1 MHSIALHYRV
11 GSFLFTE
18 LQFIMQ
24 TGTAALG
31 NVDSQAFLR
40 IVRSLRKQTLELANG
55 VVRDVNHCYKK
66 YGCEVSSQRTA
77 MTPCAVPVIDFLRN
91 RQSGIYNLRHKMGR
105 IRLLPETVASQVA
118 AGEVVERPAS
128 VVKELVENS
137 LDAGACKIDIVIRR
151 GGISLVRVIDD
162 GCGMDRDDALLS
174 LERHATSKI
183 RSAADLLA
191 VATLGFRGEALPSIA
206 SVSRFRLTTRQARAI
221 AGTEIIVN
229 GGKIEV
235 VRDSGEA
242 PGTQVEVRSLFY
254 NLPARRKFL
263 RSENTES
270 RNIEHQIHLQ
280 AIGHPA
286 IGFSLMR
293 DDRMLFQLP
302 AAATLSNRIRD
313 LYGVELLKRLVEVN
327 GASSPK
333 IQISGFIGRAGLS
346 RQTRSQ
352 QLIFVNGRAIESSL
366 ITGAIREGYHT
377 ALMKGQYPVLF
388 LFLKIDPAAVDVN
401 VHPAKREVRFHD
413 PNGVREAI
421 VGCIR
426 QTLESDRTAWQE
438 KFRAPVSSPARV
450 SSKAASDL
458 RLRSEVSAPEATH
471 RELPH
476 LHTALAAVG
485 DSDSRSVPD
494 AVAQAPRLSGQS
506 VDPASE
512 ALALHRQ
519 GKKAVKQ
526 QFQIIGV
533 LSKLYVLMENADG
546 LVLVDQHAA
555 HERILFE
562 ELRRRM
568 EEQGV
573 PTQKLLLPQ
582 TFDVPPRDA
591 DWIERN
597 LSILQRMG
605 IGIESFGPGTFKI
618 DSLPSFLDVSD
629 AAQFMR
635 KVIDDLMSASN
646 GASTMRLGEEMI
658 AKSVCR
664 HAVKANDLLRYPEV
678 EKLIR
683 NLLDCD
689 LPYCCPHG
697 RPTMIQISLADLE
710 KKFGRKV

>member
-1 MHSIALHYRV
+1 
-11 GSFLFTE
+11 
-18 LQFIMQ
+18 
-24 TGTAALG
+24 
-31 NVDSQAFLR
+31 
-40 IVRSLRKQTLELANG
+40 
-55 VVRDVNHCYKK
+55 
-66 YGCEVSSQRTA
+66 
-77 MTPCAVPVIDFLRN
+77 
-91 RQSGIYNLRHKMGR
+91 MGR
-105 IRLLPETVASQVA
+105 IRLLSETVASQVA

-137 LDAGACKIDIVIRR
+137 LDAGARKVDIVIRR

-183 RSAADLLA
+183 RSAADLQA

-206 SVSRFRLTTRQARAI
+206 SVSRFRLTTREARAI

-235 VRDSGEA
+235 VRDGGEA

-270 RNIEHQIHLQ
+270 RNIEHQLHLQ
-280 AIGHPA
+280 AIGHPQ
-286 IGFSLMR
+286 IGISLIR

-302 AAATLSNRIRD
+302 AAVTLSDRIRD
-313 LYGVELLKRLVEVN
+313 LYGTELLQRLVEVSD
-327 GASSPK
+327 AASPK
-333 IQISGFIGRAGLS
+333 IRISGFIGQAGLS

-352 QLIFVNGRAIESSL
+352 QLVFVNGRAIESSL
-366 ITGAIREGYHT
+366 MTGAIREGYHT
-377 ALMKGQYPVLF
+377 ALMKGQYPVTF
-388 LFLKIDPAAVDVN
+388 LFLELDPAAVDVN
-401 VHPAKREVRFHD
+401 VHPAKREVRFRD

-421 VGCIR
+421 VRCIQ
-426 QTLESDRTAWQE
+426 QTLETARAGWQE
-438 KFRAPVSSPARV
+438 KFRAPVRPPTAVPGKPAPNLT
-450 SSKAASDL
+450 L
-458 RLRSEVSAPEATH
+458 RPEVSAPDETH

-476 LHTALAAVG
+476 LGV
-485 DSDSRSVPD
+485 
-494 AVAQAPRLSGQS
+494 AVAGSADSGQGPVPEIVGQAPPLAERRFDSAG
-506 VDPASE
+506 DAPALRSQQR
-512 ALALHRQ
+512 AA
-519 GKKAVKQ
+519 KAPPQ
-526 QFQIIGV
+526 QFEIIGV

-568 EEQGV
+568 EDQGV
-573 PTQKLLLPQ
+573 AAQKLLLPQ

-605 IGIESFGPGTFKI
+605 IGIESFGPETFKI
-618 DSLPSFLDVSD
+618 DSLPSFLNVSD

-635 KVIDDLMSASN
+635 KVIDDLKSAGNSAS
-646 GASTMRLGEEMI
+646 AMRLGEEMI
-658 AKSVCR
+658 AKTVCR
-664 HAVKANDLLRYPEV
+664 HAVKANDPLHYPEV

-683 NLLDCD
+683 DLLDCD

-697 RPTMIQISLADLE
+697 RPTMIQISLAELE
-710 KKFGRKV
+710 KKFGRKI

>member
-1 MHSIALHYRV
+1 
-11 GSFLFTE
+11 
-18 LQFIMQ
+18 
-24 TGTAALG
+24 
-31 NVDSQAFLR
+31 
-40 IVRSLRKQTLELANG
+40 
-55 VVRDVNHCYKK
+55 
-66 YGCEVSSQRTA
+66 
-77 MTPCAVPVIDFLRN
+77 
-91 RQSGIYNLRHKMGR
+91 MGQ

-128 VVKELVENS
+128 VVKELIENS
-137 LDAGACKIDIVIRR
+137 IDADARKIDIMIRR

-183 RSAADLLA
+183 RTVADLEA

-206 SVSRFRLTTRQARAI
+206 SVSRFRLTTRQAHAL

-229 GGKIEV
+229 GGKLDV
-235 VRDSGEA
+235 VRDGGEA
-242 PGTQVEVRSLFY
+242 PGTQVEVRSLFF

-280 AIGHPA
+280 AIGHPR
-286 IGFSLMR
+286 IGFSLLR
-293 DDRMLFQLP
+293 DDRVLFQLP
-302 AAATLSNRIRD
+302 ATATLSDRIRD
-313 LYGVELLKRLVEVN
+313 LFGVELLQRLVEVA
-327 GASSPK
+327 GTASPK
-333 IQISGFIGRAGLS
+333 IRISGFIGQAGLS
-346 RQTRSQ
+346 RQTRTQ
-352 QLIFVNGRAIESSL
+352 QLIFVNGRAIESSV
-366 ITGAIREGYHT
+366 ITAAIREGYHT
-377 ALMKGQYPVLF
+377 ALMKGQYPVTF
-388 LFLKIDPAAVDVN
+388 LFLELDPAAVDVN
-401 VHPAKREVRFHD
+401 VHPAKREVRFRD
-413 PNGVREAI
+413 PAGVREAL
-421 VGCIR
+421 VQCIQ
-426 QTLESDRTAWQE
+426 QTLEAGRVAWQE
-438 KFRAPVSSPARV
+438 KFRAPVSMPTVV
-450 SSKAASDL
+450 SGKAAPDL
-458 RLRSEVSAPEATH
+458 RLRSEVSPPEEVH

-476 LHTALAAVG
+476 LVPTVAGGVDRGTA
-485 DSDSRSVPD
+485 VPGLGG
-494 AVAQAPRLSGQS
+494 QAPRLPISRADS
-506 VDPASE
+506 ASD
-512 ALALHRQ
+512 ALALQQRAN
-519 GKKAVKQ
+519 KTAEE

-533 LSKLYVLMENADG
+533 LNKLYVLMENADG

-573 PTQKLLLPQ
+573 PTQRLLLPQ

-618 DSLPSFLDVSD
+618 DSLPTFLDVSD
-629 AAQFMR
+629 PAQFMR
-635 KVIDDLMSASN
+635 KVIDDLKSASN
-646 GASTMRLGEEMI
+646 TASAMRLGEEMI

-664 HAVKANDLLRYPEV
+664 HAVKANDPLRYPEV

-683 NLLDCD
+683 DLLDCD

-697 RPTMIQISLADLE
+697 RPTMIQISLAELE
-710 KKFGRKV
+710 KKFGRKL